1 MNNELYRMLV
11 RLAVKEART
20 ITDDQEALAVKVLY
34 KEWDKQ
40 IDNALVVG
48 EYIQYN
54 DKLYKVLQAHT
65 VQETWTPTNAPSL
78 FAKVLVDPTGETIL
92 DWQQPDSTNPYMT
105 GDKVKFEGKIYQSL
119 IDNNVWSPT
128 AYPQGWEEITEQ
140 EGE

>member
-1 MNNELYRMLV
+1 MLV